1 MQTVSTTATQLEA
14 VRAAVEPV
22 VDALGLG
29 LDLYDVE
36 LLGGPRARTLRVT
49 VTGPQGVDL
58 DTITA
63 VTQAVSPILDD
74 VTGLAGSYLLEVSS
88 PGVERQLRRPEHF
101 ASAIGEQI
109 SVKYRTG
116 EGPRRA
122 HGMLR
127 AFDGTSCTVETGSG
141 EREEI
146 DLADIT
152 HARTVFEWGPQP
164 RPGKARARAKGKS

>member
-1 MQTVSTTATQLEA
+1 MKA
-14 VRAAVEPV
+14 VRLFEF
-22 VDALGLG
+22 
-29 LDLYDVE
+29 
-36 LLGGPRARTLRVT
+36 GGPARLVYGDYPEPELGRGDVLVKVIATS
-49 VTGPQGVDL
+49 
-58 DTITA
+58 
-63 VTQAVSPILDD
+63 VSRWDI
-74 VTGLAGSYLLEVSS
+74 
-88 PGVERQLRRPEHF
+88 
-101 ASAIGEQI
+101 
-109 SVKYRTG
+109 KYRTG